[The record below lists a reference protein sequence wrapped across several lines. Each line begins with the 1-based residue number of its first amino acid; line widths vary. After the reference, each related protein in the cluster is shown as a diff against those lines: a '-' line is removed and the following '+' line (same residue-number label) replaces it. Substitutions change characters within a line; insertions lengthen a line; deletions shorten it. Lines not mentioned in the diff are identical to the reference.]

1 MLPRWDSFMILN
13 RKFNRLWRSHFS
25 TGVTFHRMSV
35 AIFGV
40 MTRFLHTKNDPSGRK
55 KLTPGHFFDVEKW
68 LGLLFDGGHYSSLLA
83 ILRYYISLN
92 MGKKSRRTKGRR
104 QSGIIWIRT
113 LRYFMYQ
120 VNFVRRY
127 TLLIIEMTSIPF
139 KEHTATI
146 HTDTWWN

>member
-1 MLPRWDSFMILN
+1 MKESFFY
-13 RKFNRLWRSHFS
+13 RGHFS
-25 TGVTFHRMSV
+25 LRECCNFLGQWHVFYIRK
-35 AIFGV
+35 
-40 MTRFLHTKNDPSGRK
+40 MTPLAGRNW
-55 KLTPGHFFDVEKW
+55 PGHFFDVEKW

-113 LRYFMYQ
+113 IRYYMYQ
-120 VNFVRRY
+120 VDFVRRY

-139 KEHTATI
+139 KEHTTTI
-146 HTDTWWN
+146 HTDTWWTKPKLSNLD